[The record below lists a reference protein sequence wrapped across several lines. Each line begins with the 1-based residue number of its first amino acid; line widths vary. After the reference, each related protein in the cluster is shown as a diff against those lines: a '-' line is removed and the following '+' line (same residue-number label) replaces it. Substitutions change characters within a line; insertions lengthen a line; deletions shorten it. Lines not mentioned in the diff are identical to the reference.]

1 MTNLLNHK
9 MNNYK
14 FYFSTKKIN
23 QVRFFAHFQF
33 TKMKQHTHNC
43 CGKAH

>member
-1 MTNLLNHK
+1 MANLLNRK

-23 QVRFFAHFQF
+23 QVRFFCSFSIH
-33 TKMKQHTHNC
+33 KNERTHSQLLW
-43 CGKAH
+43 